1 MSYEIHNMETLSSG
15 CQQDIADQVSEYTK
29 GNMGEK
35 PQMLPVD
42 PSDVLDKF
50 VGYAALENGQLAG
63 YMGAVTPEEHNLVV
77 MSEVGTLWVPEQ
89 YRGQGIAHAL
99 INIVTAD
106 VVGKGIKTY
115 AFCNPLSQ
123 SIFEE
128 RGYEITGLESV
139 PATALSACGTCPK
152 KKSLKKGCCDTILI
166 YTGENQ

>member
-1 MSYEIHNMETLSSG
+1 MSYEIHNMETLLSG
-15 CQQDIADQVSEYTK
+15 FQLDIADQVSQYTK

-35 PQMLPVD
+35 PQMLPVG

-50 VGYAALENGQLAG
+50 IGYAALENGQLAG
-63 YMGAVTPEEHNLVV
+63 YMGAVTPEEHNLVG

-99 INIVTAD
+99 IDIVTAD
-106 VVGKGIKTY
+106 VVGKDLKAY

-128 RGYEITGLESV
+128 RGYAITGPESV
-139 PATALSACGTCPK
+139 PATALSACSTCPM
-152 KKSLKKGCCDTILI
+152 KSLKKGCCDTILI